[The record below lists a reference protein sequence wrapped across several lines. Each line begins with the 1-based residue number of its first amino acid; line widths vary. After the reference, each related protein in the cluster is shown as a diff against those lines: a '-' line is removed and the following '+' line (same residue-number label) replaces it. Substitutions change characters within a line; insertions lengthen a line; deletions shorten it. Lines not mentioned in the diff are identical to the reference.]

1 MMRYDDSLI
10 IAQVGYVANVPYF
23 LTYALMS
30 KGFESIN
37 LLPENILNSK
47 FARIFYG
54 SRYNGNPLNVRL
66 IPIKGTG
73 VAYIINLLNKLKYF
87 SRKQFLIAHLHI
99 GSVLR
104 DHLFLWFLEKLH
116 KKKIKL
122 AFEFHGTDLRN
133 LSSLKA
139 KLLRYIYNTFL
150 VSTPDLIT
158 YCESLELPCM
168 WLPNMVDPYYILFVK
183 NNIENIIYNKK
194 RNIDKDLTIKVL
206 IPTRL
211 DEHKNVQLFYE
222 MLPEVVKDVDFNI
235 QVTHIVWPETV
246 DIFISRVLPTYKLL
260 TKNKNFKFKIL
271 PLQNRYDL
279 LSLYLNSNVV
289 IGQFKLGIL
298 SLVELEAL
306 ATLNHVIMSRL
317 NIRTRAVYSSEVPVC
332 SIKDSSELGKCF
344 DRIIREPANLSGLE
358 FIERYHSIEKVIN
371 MLLSY
376 YYNVIHW

>member
-1 MMRYDDSLI
+1 MKRYDDLI

-37 LLPENILNSK
+37 LLPEDIVNSK
-47 FARIFYG
+47 FAKIFYG

-73 VAYIINLLNKLKYF
+73 LVYINKLAHKFKYF
-87 SRKQFLIAHLHI
+87 SREKFLIAHLHI
-99 GSVLR
+99 GSALR
-104 DHLFLWFLEKLH
+104 DHLFLWFLEKLY

-133 LSSLKA
+133 LSSSKA
-139 KLLRYIYNTFL
+139 KFLRYIYNTFL

-158 YCESLELPCM
+158 YCEALELPCM
-168 WLPNMVDPYYILFVK
+168 WLPNVVDPYYILFIK
-183 NNIENIIYNKK
+183 NKIENIIYNKK
-194 RNIDKDLTIKVL
+194 HNIEKGLIKVL

-211 DEHKNVQLFYE
+211 DEHKNLQLFYE
-222 MLPEVVKDVDFNI
+222 MLSEAVKNIDFYI
-235 QVTHIVWPETV
+235 HITHIVWPETV
-246 DIFISRVLPTYKLL
+246 DAFINRVLPTYKHL
-260 TKNKNFKFKIL
+260 TKNKNIKFKVL

-279 LSLYLNSNVV
+279 LSLYLDSNVV

-298 SLVELEAL
+298 SLTELEAL

-317 NIRTRAVYSSEVPVC
+317 NVRTKAVYSSEVPVC
-332 SIKDSSELGKCF
+332 SINDSSELGKCF
-344 DRIIREPANLSGLE
+344 DRIISEPANLSGLE